1 MSGKY
6 ALIIGTT
13 EYTDPKLPPLT
24 APGKDTE
31 DLARILKD
39 QDICAFDEVNILLN
53 QSSSSVIEA
62 IDEFFDEK
70 KPDDMLVL
78 YFSGHGIRDD
88 LGSLYLAFKNTIRSR
103 LRATAIKSDYIR
115 EAMDQSRSKRQV
127 LILDCCNSGAFPQGT
142 KAELGGS
149 MGMTKAFQGYGRFV
163 LTASDAT
170 QFAWEGDKVIGETDN
185 SLFTHFLV
193 KGLEGEADSDSDG
206 RITVDELYD
215 YTYDQISRVTPKQT
229 PTKSS
234 SKVEGEILLRQ
245 STRIEDIKAVAL
257 PAELIDEI
265 EDTRPY
271 VREAAVQKLA
281 RILAGKNI
289 GLARSARNALEKIA
303 AEDDSR
309 RVAQE
314 ALESITQV
322 TRTEIPI
329 SESQPLDEKAEDYAA
344 QKEKNNISANI
355 KTEVPSRKTKEI
367 FISYSRQDQKSVDH
381 IVEKMERAGLKVWI
395 DREDIKAGTLWRT
408 QIVQAID
415 TCKAFVLMLSPHSVI
430 SENVRKE
437 IDLAQDSGCNIFIV
451 MLSQVQFPAEIRY
464 QLAGIQHIDIQ
475 SLGLNNGSDKLIET
489 LKEYLANLIPTV
501 ESPTQQVELVI
512 QGIDLAAFGAKK
524 QEQLLNFLSQMANAR
539 LSDLKVVRLAS
550 GSVHAFVNMPL
561 DVAYRLKTFALN
573 QDTRYKQFSIN
584 AIRLLGNKK
593 FINTT
598 FGTLA
603 TLESISHPRLSSEKK
618 LNVASYLLITIAAFI
633 TLSAI
638 TLLILITNFLASNNS
653 NIKNESQLP
662 PPLTAKTLTPERTS
676 ESSKN
681 NPVHTPTASPAP
693 VAAVPTTFPLK
704 LCTTSSEYICVYTYS
719 PQPTSLIITFIF
731 KEEKQTSDLPYLTV
745 KGLKFKC
752 EILTNYRNR
761 LYCSGPSVTGDAKLI
776 ITSSTNQVIASGS
789 FNIQGYVVPSPTSKI
804 RPVGPYH

>member
-13 EYTDPKLPPLT
+13 EYTDPNLPPLT
-24 APGKDTE
+24 ALGKYAE

-170 QFAWEGDKVIGETDN
+170 QLAWEGDKVIGETDN

-193 KGLEGEADSDSDG
+193 KGLEGEAESDSDG

-309 RVAQE
+309 RVAQVAKE

-329 SESQPLDEKAEDYAA
+329 SESRPLDEKADGTKISPKEKSEDYAA

-355 KTEVPSRKTKEI
+355 KTEVPSQKTKEI

-381 IVEKMERAGLKVWI
+381 IVEKMEKAGLKVWI
-395 DREDIKAGTLWRT
+395 DREDIKAGKLWRT

-501 ESPTQQVELVI
+501 ESPTKQVELII
-512 QGIDLAAFGAKK
+512 QGIDLAPSGAKK

-539 LSDLKVVRLAS
+539 LSD
-550 GSVHAFVNMPL
+550 
-561 DVAYRLKTFALN
+561 
-573 QDTRYKQFSIN
+573 
-584 AIRLLGNKK
+584 
-593 FINTT
+593 
-598 FGTLA
+598 
-603 TLESISHPRLSSEKK
+603 
-618 LNVASYLLITIAAFI
+618 
-633 TLSAI
+633 
-638 TLLILITNFLASNNS
+638 
-653 NIKNESQLP
+653 
-662 PPLTAKTLTPERTS
+662 
-676 ESSKN
+676 
-681 NPVHTPTASPAP
+681 
-693 VAAVPTTFPLK
+693 
-704 LCTTSSEYICVYTYS
+704 
-719 PQPTSLIITFIF
+719 
-731 KEEKQTSDLPYLTV
+731 
-745 KGLKFKC
+745 
-752 EILTNYRNR
+752 
-761 LYCSGPSVTGDAKLI
+761 
-776 ITSSTNQVIASGS
+776 
-789 FNIQGYVVPSPTSKI
+789 
-804 RPVGPYH
+804 